1 MKKRLCNFKSQLVG
15 NKYNPNFNDRRDFL
29 ISPSRNKISLT
40 PTQRLHKFPSNGIIP
55 HSRNM
60 AASDKMFAL
69 YNKWAETLLRMR
81 SNLENIK
88 FFENICTVG
97 EYEWEKIKNMTN
109 LRNSLR
115 LSSFYTSS
123 ITTKNRL
130 NIATVPTQKSKPD
143 PFLLQQVA
151 CIATNNRR
159 MDYQRPE
166 TYLAKN
172 HENIPILGRRLS
184 NLCYLPHFLLDR
196 LAYIKRM
203 YIRAM
208 ALLRSN
214 LVHHTHSLP
223 WTTCEALQYKTLGV
237 YNLLTR
243 RIFQTFT
250 LQASKLRFIRYVFRK
265 RALETFFCCLL
276 FSSFEGAEGAKLSGF
291 GCKSVTAG
299 QACLGKEYSKYELP
313 NKKGVNPIEV
323 ELLIQEVLRI
333 NDKDYSITFSCYY
346 NIKWPDPRLTLKPE
360 FGYEIAKPL
369 LEKDPNFNI
378 TMNPNVAVPMNL
390 EMIKDLWLPNVL
402 IYNLKTFK
410 VMDVLSKLAGLWIS
424 ADYKI
429 LYSTATHIT
438 FICPMHFD
446 KFPLDRQ
453 RCKFQIG
460 SYSYDD
466 SQMTFKTTAAKY
478 DGKEYNSIA
487 LDYAIEI
494 KPLSQEDSILQF
506 DGLGNFSLAGF
517 ELVLDRYV
525 STYIITYYLP
535 SGLFVIVSWISFLI
549 PMDVIPG
556 RMALLVT
563 LFLVLVNI
571 FNNVTTNTPKAE
583 GLTAIEAWMLACIL
597 FVFGALIE

>member
-1 MKKRLCNFKSQLVG
+1 M
-15 NKYNPNFNDRRDFL
+15 
-29 ISPSRNKISLT
+29 
-40 PTQRLHKFPSNGIIP
+40 
-55 HSRNM
+55 
-60 AASDKMFAL
+60 
-69 YNKWAETLLRMR
+69 
-81 SNLENIK
+81 
-88 FFENICTVG
+88 
-97 EYEWEKIKNMTN
+97 
-109 LRNSLR
+109 
-115 LSSFYTSS
+115 
-123 ITTKNRL
+123 
-130 NIATVPTQKSKPD
+130 
-143 PFLLQQVA
+143 
-151 CIATNNRR
+151 
-159 MDYQRPE
+159 
-166 TYLAKN
+166 
-172 HENIPILGRRLS
+172 
-184 NLCYLPHFLLDR
+184 
-196 LAYIKRM
+196 
-203 YIRAM
+203 
-208 ALLRSN
+208 
-214 LVHHTHSLP
+214 
-223 WTTCEALQYKTLGV
+223 
-237 YNLLTR
+237 
-243 RIFQTFT
+243 
-250 LQASKLRFIRYVFRK
+250 
-265 RALETFFCCLL
+265 
-276 FSSFEGAEGAKLSGF
+276 SGF

>member
-1 MKKRLCNFKSQLVG
+1 MA
-15 NKYNPNFNDRRDFL
+15 
-29 ISPSRNKISLT
+29 
-40 PTQRLHKFPSNGIIP
+40 
-55 HSRNM
+55 

-69 YNKWAETLLRMR
+69 YNKWAETLMRMR
-81 SNLENIK
+81 SNFENIK
-88 FFENICTVG
+88 FYKNNCIVG
-97 EYEWEKIKNMTN
+97 GYKWKIIKIMSN

-123 ITTKNRL
+123 ITSKNRA
-130 NIATVPTQKSKPD
+130 NTATLPTQKTKPE
-143 PFLLQQVA
+143 PFSLQQVDY
-151 CIATNNRR
+151 IATNDRR
-159 MDYQRPE
+159 TDYYQHPE

-172 HENIPILGRRLS
+172 HESFQILDRRLS
-184 NLCYLPHFLLDR
+184 HSCYLPHFLVDL
-196 LAYIKRM
+196 LAYIQSSAVKE
-203 YIRAM
+203 M
-208 ALLRSN
+208 AILISN
-214 LVHHTHSLP
+214 LIHDMHSLT
-223 WTTCEALQYKTLGV
+223 WT
-237 YNLLTR
+237 
-243 RIFQTFT
+243 
-250 LQASKLRFIRYVFRK
+250 KLRFIRYLLGKKSFL
-265 RALETFFCCLL
+265 LETFFCCLL
-276 FSSFEGAEGAKLSGF
+276 FSSFESAGGAKLSGF